1 MAASGGLAARKTHP
15 DDQPTKIPTETDDT
29 RTAGGQEG
37 AQEGAQ
43 LASWP
48 QKADASAVIEFIS
61 SSVNES
67 GDIEPP
73 LRQTGGAL
81 HAIPLSPHSPD
92 DALNFGAAWA
102 IQI

>member
-37 AQEGAQ
+37 AQ

-48 QKADASAVIEFIS
+48 QKAGASAVIEFIS

>member
-61 SSVNES
+61 SSV
-67 GDIEPP
+67 I
-73 LRQTGGAL
+73 
-81 HAIPLSPHSPD
+81 SPHSPD